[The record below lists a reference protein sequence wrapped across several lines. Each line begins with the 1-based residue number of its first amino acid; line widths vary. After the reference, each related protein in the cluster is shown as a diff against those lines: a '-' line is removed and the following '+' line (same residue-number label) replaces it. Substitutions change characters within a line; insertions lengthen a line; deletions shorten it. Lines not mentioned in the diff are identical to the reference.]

1 MAAKARNSWWS
12 QPVDEATMI
21 RRARGRAKHNAWRKY
36 LATMRRQRVVDLLLR
51 YGFKY
56 GVGSLIA
63 AELRVHKSTVSR
75 DIKALFPLMRTCP
88 HCHQMM
94 PRRWWAEDP
103 AEGP

>member
-1 MAAKARNSWWS
+1 
-12 QPVDEATMI
+12 VC

-36 LATMRRQRVVDLLLR
+36 LATLRRQQVVDLLLR

-56 GVGSLIA
+56 GVGALIA

-88 HCHQMM
+88 HGHQMM
-94 PRRWWAEDP
+94 PHRWWADDP